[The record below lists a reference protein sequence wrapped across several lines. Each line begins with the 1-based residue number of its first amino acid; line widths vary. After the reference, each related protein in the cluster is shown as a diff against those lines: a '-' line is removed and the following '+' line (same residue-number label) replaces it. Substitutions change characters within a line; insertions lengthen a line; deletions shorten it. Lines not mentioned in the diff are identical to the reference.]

1 MSVKIAIEE
10 LAGCSGCTISVLDL
24 HEALLDLVA
33 QAEIVYSPVIMD
45 AKEPPEGIDIA
56 FVTGAVR
63 NEENEER
70 LKLLRKRS
78 KTLIAFGT
86 CACYGG
92 VSGLSMLGK
101 QEDLFKYVYQEVE
114 SAAPDNV
121 VPTDVP
127 SFLYRAFAV
136 GDLVKVD
143 YYITGCPPKEQFLK
157 TVLPALVA
165 GDKTELSK
173 KSVCSECNRK
183 MGEIKD
189 WHLKRR
195 YEGVP
200 DPETCLL
207 GQGYLCL
214 GPVTFGRCGASCP
227 RNNVPCHGCNGPSLD
242 ILREPCR
249 DIYNMMVRRIADL
262 TDLPEKEVEKQVYD
276 VAHTMYPFT
285 IGSLV
290 MEDKDISKIRDIVK
304 GGAQ

>member
-1 MSVKIAIEE
+1 MKIAIEE
-10 LAGCSGCTISVLDL
+10 LAGCSGCTISILDL
-24 HEALLDLVA
+24 HETLLDVVA
-33 QAEIVYSPVIMD
+33 QADIVYSPVIMD

-63 NEENEER
+63 NAENEER
-70 LKLLRKRS
+70 LKLLRTRS
-78 KTLIAFGT
+78 KKLIAFGT

-101 QEDLFKYVYQEVE
+101 AEDLFACVYQGVE
-114 SAAPDNV
+114 TAEKGNAIPK
-121 VPTDVP
+121 DVP
-127 SFLYRAFAV
+127 AFLYRAFAV

-143 YYITGCPPKEQFLK
+143 YYITGCPPKEKFLR
-157 TVLPALVA
+157 TILPALIA

-173 KSVCSECNRK
+173 KSVCSECDRK
-183 MGEIKD
+183 MGDVKD

-195 YEGVP
+195 YEGT
-200 DPETCLL
+200 PEREHCLL

-227 RNNVPCHGCNGPSLD
+227 HNNIPCHGCNGPSLD

-249 DIYNMMVRRIADL
+249 DIHNMMVRRIADL
-262 TDLPEKEVEKQVYD
+262 TDIPEKEIEKQLYD

-285 IGSLV
+285 VGSLI
-290 MEDKDISKIRDIVK
+290 MEDKEISKIRDLVK
-304 GGAQ
+304 GGSA

>member
-1 MSVKIAIEE
+1 MKIAIEE

-24 HEALLDLVA
+24 HEALLDLVEKA
-33 QAEIVYSPVIMD
+33 DIVYSPVIMD

-63 NEENEER
+63 NEENEAR
-70 LKLLRKRS
+70 LRRLRKRA

-101 QEDLFKYVYQEVE
+101 QEDLFEYIYRGVE
-114 SAAPDNV
+114 TADEKNV
-121 VPTDVP
+121 IPSDVP
-127 SFLYRAFAV
+127 PFLYRAFAV

-143 YYITGCPPKEQFLK
+143 YYITGCPPKEKFLK
-157 TVLPALVA
+157 VILPALVA
-165 GDKTELSK
+165 GDKIELSK
-173 KSVCSECNRK
+173 KSVCSECDRK
-183 MGEIKD
+183 MGDVKD

-195 YEGVP
+195 YEGIP
-200 DPETCLL
+200 DREHCLL

-227 RNNVPCHGCNGPSLD
+227 HNNVPCHGCNGPSLD

-249 DIYNMMVRRIADL
+249 DIYNLMVKRIADL
-262 TDLPEKEVEKQVYD
+262 TDLPEKEIEKEVYD

-285 IGSLV
+285 IGSLI
-290 MEDKDISKIRDIVK
+290 MEDKEISKIRDLVK
-304 GGAQ
+304 EGGN